1 VAPVVVTSPV
11 PLVAA
16 PVAPPSPVEPVVLE
30 LLPTDAPDAPLVVGP
45 DNPKV
50 LLPPSLQDAV
60 TQQRTTMDEQRATLR
75 MGSFPLSNAFASH
88 DAFPRTQSMDT
99 RSGNG

>member
-11 PLVAA
+11 PLVAV

-30 LLPTDAPDAPLVVGP
+30 PLPTDEPDAPPVVGP

-50 LLPPSLQDAV
+50 VLPPSLHETV
-60 TQQRTTMDEQRATLR
+60 SQQRTTMDEQPATPR
-75 MGSFPLSNAFASH
+75 MGFPFRIRSQ
-88 DAFPRTQSMDT
+88 PRMHSPECD
-99 RSGNG
+99 R